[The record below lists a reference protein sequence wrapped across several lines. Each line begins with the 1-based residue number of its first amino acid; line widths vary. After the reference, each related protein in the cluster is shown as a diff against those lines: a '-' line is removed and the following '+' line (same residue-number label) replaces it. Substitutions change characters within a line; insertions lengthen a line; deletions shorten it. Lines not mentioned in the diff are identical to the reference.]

1 MSEFRK
7 DPLSDHWVIM
17 APNRANRPEQFE
29 ADAGRHLP
37 KRCPFCRGHEK
48 DTPPMVAGFAENGD
62 PSREGDWQ
70 VRVVPNLYPAVEIGE
85 TSAARSNGIYRTRV
99 GVGAHEVIIESP
111 KHVVSFTQLDD
122 SQAALV
128 FHAYQDRL
136 VELGKDPR
144 LTYAQVF
151 KNSGAAAGASLEH
164 AHSQLIAT
172 AVVPT
177 QVQRELAK
185 SHAYHQQHDRCIF
198 CVMLEQ
204 ELSDGTRIV
213 AESQRFVAFCP
224 FASQFPYETWVMP
237 RQHNSRFENTEA
249 GKIAEFAVLLRGI
262 VGRVESLLS
271 DPAFNYLIHT
281 APFDIPLASYYHW
294 HLEIF
299 PRLTKT
305 AGFEWGAG
313 DYINT
318 VAPEDAARILR
329 SDSRSVQC

>member
-7 DPLSDHWVIM
+7 DPLSDHWVII

-29 ADAGRHLP
+29 ANAGRQMP
-37 KRCPFCRGHEK
+37 ERCPFCRGNEQE
-48 DTPPMVAGFAENGD
+48 TPPEVVSYDRDGGPAQNGEW
-62 PSREGDWQ
+62 R
-70 VRVVPNLYPAVEIGE
+70 VRVVPNLYPAVEIE
-85 TSAARSNGIYRTRV
+85 AESPSKADGIYETRV

-111 KHVVSFTQLDD
+111 NHVVSFAQLEDA
-122 SQAALV
+122 QAALV
-128 FHAYQDRL
+128 FHAYRDRL
-136 VELGKDPR
+136 QKLGKDAR
-144 LTYAQVF
+144 LAYAQVF

-177 QVQRELAK
+177 QVQQELAK
-185 SHAYHQQHDRCIF
+185 SLAYHQQHHRCVF
-198 CVMLEQ
+198 CVMLEE
-204 ELSDGTRIV
+204 ELAEGTRIV
-213 AESQRFVAFCP
+213 AESQHFVAFCP
-224 FASQFPYETWVMP
+224 FASQFPYETWILP
-237 RQHNSRFENTEA
+237 REHISRFEDTEA
-249 GKIAEFAVLLRGI
+249 GKLAEFAVLLKGI
-262 VGRVESLLS
+262 IGRVESLLT

-281 APFDIPLASYYHW
+281 APFDTPPYSHYHW

-318 VAPEDAARILR
+318 VAPEDAAATLR
-329 SDSRSVQC
+329 SAAGTV